1 MRRVIRRALA
11 LGILAALLT
20 VGGATAAA
28 PPGPRLAVVKIS
40 RSGYELLNIG
50 PRGGSPLRLAG
61 GRELS
66 DRPLPEFFSKVSWSP
81 DGESVAF
88 SGVLGFRDGDDHE
101 PIRRIFLARADGSGL
116 RRVKGTNGAQ
126 GPIFS
131 PDGHTIAFTRRVERE
146 TPTRI
151 GGKLREHGFSG
162 SSIWVVDLLTGAQ
175 RQLTPWREGLRYTA
189 SSFSPDGSNLL
200 ATYEDPMFLAEPQ
213 PVALALDGSGSRRI
227 FNDGTEPVYS
237 PDGSRIAFVRSIERF
252 GDEAEDDV
260 ELFVVNADGSGI
272 RRLTRTPGRI
282 EFYPSWDPSGQRL
295 AYIRFSAAN
304 TEAAAFGAGDAL
316 MQINAD
322 GTCATRAFSNPR
334 AAVYTPAWQPGPGRE
349 AGRIAC

>member
-1 MRRVIRRALA
+1 MLRVIRRAL
-11 LGILAALLT
+11 GVGVLAVLL
-20 VGGATAAA
+20 VASAAMAAA
-28 PPGPRLAVVKIS
+28 PPGPRLALVKIS
-40 RSGYELLNIG
+40 RSGYELLNVG
-50 PRGGSPLRLAG
+50 PKGGDPMRLAG

-81 DGESVAF
+81 DGETVAF
-88 SGVLGFRDGDDHE
+88 SGIVGFRDGDDHE
-101 PIRRIFLARADGSGL
+101 PIRRIFLVRADGSGL

-146 TPTRI
+146 TPTKV

-162 SSIWVVDLLTGAQ
+162 SSIWVIDVLTGTQ
-175 RQLTPWREGLRYTA
+175 RQLTPWREELRYSA
-189 SSFSPDGSNLL
+189 SSFSPDGSTLL
-200 ATYEDPMFLAEPQ
+200 ATYEDPLFLAEPQ
-213 PVALALDGSGSRRI
+213 PVALALDGSGQRRI
-227 FNDGTEPVYS
+227 FNDGAEPVYS
-237 PDGSRIAFVRSIERF
+237 PDGSRIAFVRRIERF
-252 GDEAEDDV
+252 GDEAGEDID
-260 ELFVVNADGSGI
+260 LFVVNADGSGI
-272 RRLTRTPGRI
+272 RRLTRTPDRT
-282 EFYPSWDPSGQRL
+282 ELYPSWDPSGERL

-304 TEAAAFGAGDAL
+304 IEAAAFGAGDAL

-322 GTCATRAFSNPR
+322 GTCVTKAFSSPR